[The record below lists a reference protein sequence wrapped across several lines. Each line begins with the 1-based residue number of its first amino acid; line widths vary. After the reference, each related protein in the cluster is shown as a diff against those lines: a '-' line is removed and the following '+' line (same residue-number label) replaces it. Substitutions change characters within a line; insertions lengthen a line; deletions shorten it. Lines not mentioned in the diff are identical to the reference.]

1 MKTIITSENFK
12 DIKEGDIIEFPHN
25 GKRIR
30 VSKSSHTAT
39 PINHSYF
46 QYTGADRYEVVVE
59 YEVALGCFIIGEE
72 KKVYDFDEDC
82 FRNKILDNAYYMA
95 IGKYFFLGQT
105 INGDFLQN
113 IKKLFVV
120 ELKNLTLEGDTSFS
134 MFTEDGSI
142 IDPYLE
148 HRAKMMMRN
157 N

>member
-39 PINHSYF
+39 PINNSYF
-46 QYTGADRYEVVVE
+46 QYTGTDRYEVVVE

-82 FRNKILDNAYYMA
+82 LRNKILDHAYYMA
-95 IGKYFFLGQT
+95 IGKYFCLGKPN
-105 INGDFLQN
+105 NGDSLSV
-113 IKKLFVV
+113 IKELFIAELRKLPS
-120 ELKNLTLEGDTSFS
+120 EGLTSFS
-134 MFTEDGSI
+134 VMTEDGNVI
-142 IDPYLE
+142 EPYLE
-148 HRAKMMMRN
+148 HRDRWRN